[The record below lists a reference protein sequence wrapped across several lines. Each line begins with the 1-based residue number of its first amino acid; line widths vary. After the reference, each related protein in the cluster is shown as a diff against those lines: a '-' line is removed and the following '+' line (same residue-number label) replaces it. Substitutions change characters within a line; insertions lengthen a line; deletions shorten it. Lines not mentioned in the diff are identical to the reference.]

1 MPKLCSLPHTDPAFM
16 ENLRRAHFQ
25 ICIWKHAL
33 DLNVPDLNP
42 VPVQYGW
49 TKDKAA
55 KSLVAVHVPPN
66 TDLALS
72 YIQEL
77 IKCSCSSDPP
87 CVSANCGCKK
97 AGMPCSV
104 FCACKIT
111 DCYRAQTHGD
121 DDDGDTD
128 DDGHGG
134 GDENDDDN

>member
-1 MPKLCSLPHTDPAFM
+1 MGGLRIKPQSLA
-16 ENLRRAHFQ
+16 
-25 ICIWKHAL
+25 
-33 DLNVPDLNP
+33 
-42 VPVQYGW
+42 
-49 TKDKAA
+49 
-55 KSLVAVHVPPN
+55 AVHVPPN

-121 DDDGDTD
+121 DDDD
-128 DDGHGG
+128 DHGG
-134 GDENDDDN
+134 DDENDDDN

>member
-1 MPKLCSLPHTDPAFM
+1 MSLTSILYNMGGLRIKPQKSSCSSYA
-16 ENLRRAHFQ
+16 
-25 ICIWKHAL
+25 
-33 DLNVPDLNP
+33 PD
-42 VPVQYGW
+42 
-49 TKDKAA
+49 
-55 KSLVAVHVPPN
+55 

-97 AGMPCSV
+97 AGMLCSV

-121 DDDGDTD
+121 DDDD
-128 DDGHGG
+128 DDHGG
-134 GDENDDDN
+134 GGENNDDH